1 MKEKFDIG
9 GMTCSA
15 CAAHVSKA
23 VCKLNV
29 TSVNVNL
36 LTNSMEVE
44 YDKESLSSKEIID
57 AVEKA
62 GYSAKIHD
70 DFVGKQTRKVNS
82 SRIKLILSVILLV
95 ILMYFSMHEMLHL
108 PYPEV
113 LHNYLY
119 GLIGVLIQLV
129 LCIVI
134 MILNAHYFI
143 NGFKKLIK
151 LSPNM
156 DTLVALGSF
165 VSFVYALINTILMIG
180 CVVNKDSEGA
190 MSYSMN
196 LYYES
201 AAMILT
207 LVSVGKFLEGLSKKQ
222 TTKALESLINMVP
235 KTVLKKNGDE
245 FEEVLKE
252 NIAIGDIILLKPY
265 SNVAIDGFIID
276 GASHF
281 DESSLTGESVL
292 ISKKEGDEITS
303 GSINQEGTITYKASK
318 TSASSTISEII
329 KMVEEASSSKMPL
342 ARIADKIA
350 LYFVPIVIS
359 ISLITFLIWIISSKD
374 IELSLGM
381 AISVLVISCPC
392 ALGLA
397 TPLCIMVSTGLAYK
411 NNILLK
417 EASSLEHLS
426 GINTIILDKTGTIT
440 NGQLKVVDYISFNED
455 SKNKLYSLEKNTN
468 HPLSVA
474 LTSYL
479 KTLNVEECNFDT
491 IETVPGYG
499 IKGSINNE
507 EYYVGSLDY
516 YKLIN
521 NKSNDTV
528 EKLISEG
535 KTIVVLFTKNEIL
548 SIISLIDTIKSDAKK
563 AISLFKSHGIKIVM
577 ATGDNEVSAN
587 SIASEVGIDI
597 VEAKCLPQYKSQLV
611 DKYKENNKKVLM
623 IGDGINDAIALT
635 KADVS
640 MAFTS
645 KNDIA
650 TNSADIV
657 LLKPN
662 LMDAY
667 NAYILSKKTVNNIK
681 MNLFWAFF
689 YNIVMIPIAC
699 GILYPSLGIR
709 LTPMIGA
716 ACMSLSSIC
725 VCLNAL
731 RLKLFKWKEEE
742 KLMQEFYVR
751 DMMCPRCVAHVKEA
765 LSVEGVKSV
774 DVNLENKK
782 VTVESNLSLETLMDY
797 VKKAGYQPTKD

>member
-1 MKEKFDIG
+1 MKDKFDIG

-23 VCKLNV
+23 VEKLNV
-29 TSVNVNL
+29 VSCNVNL

-44 YDKESLSSKEIID
+44 YNESLTSKEIIE

-62 GYSAKIHD
+62 GYSAKIHE
-70 DFVGKQTRKVNS
+70 DFVEKQAIKVNS
-82 SRIKLILSVILLV
+82 KKIKLILSVVLLI

-113 LHNYLY
+113 LHNFLY
-119 GLIGVLIQLV
+119 GLIGVLVQLV
-129 LCIVI
+129 LCIII
-134 MILNAHYFI
+134 MILNFHYFTS
-143 NGFKKLIK
+143 GFKKLIK

-165 VSFVYALINTILMIG
+165 VSFVYALINTVLMII
-180 CVVNKDSEGA
+180 CVINKDSQGA

-207 LVSVGKFLEGLSKKQ
+207 LVSVGKFLESLSKKQ

-235 KTVLKKNGDE
+235 KTVLKKVGDN
-245 FEEVLKE
+245 FEEVFKE
-252 NIAIGDIILLKPY
+252 NVGIGDIILLKPY
-265 SNVAIDGFIID
+265 TNVAIDGIIID

-292 ISKKEGDEITS
+292 LSKRVNDEITS
-303 GSINQEGTITYKASK
+303 GSINQEGTITYKATK

-350 LYFVPIVIS
+350 LYFVPIVMG
-359 ISLITFLIWIISSKD
+359 ISLLTFVIWIISSKD

-397 TPLCIMVSTGLAYK
+397 TPLCIMVSTGMAAK

-417 EASSLEHLS
+417 DAASFEHLS
-426 GINTIILDKTGTIT
+426 SIDTIILDKTGTIT
-440 NGQLKVVDYISFNED
+440 NGQLKVVDYISYSED
-455 SKNKLYSLEKNTN
+455 SKNKLYALEKNTN

-474 LTSYL
+474 LVNYL
-479 KTLNVEECNFDT
+479 KKQKVEEIEFDS
-491 IETVPGYG
+491 IETIPGYG
-499 IKGSINNE
+499 IKGSINNK
-507 EYYVGSLDY
+507 EYFVGSLEY
-516 YKLIN
+516 YKLMN
-521 NKSNDTV
+521 NHSNEAM
-528 EKLISEG
+528 EKLAKEG
-535 KTIVVLFTKNEIL
+535 KTIVCLFTKEELLCIVG
-548 SIISLIDTIKSDAKK
+548 LIDTIKNDAKRV
-563 AISLFKSHGIKIVM
+563 ISLFKERGIKVVM
-577 ATGDNEVSAN
+577 ATGDNEISAKT
-587 SIASEVGIDI
+587 IACEVGIDI
-597 VEAKCLPQYKSQLV
+597 VEAKCLPQYKSELV
-611 DKYKENNKKVLM
+611 DKYKKDNHKVLM

-662 LMDAY
+662 LIDAY
-667 NAYILSKKTVNNIK
+667 NTYVLSKKTVNNIK

-689 YNIVMIPIAC
+689 YNIIMIPIAC

-742 KLMQEFYVR
+742 KIMVEFYVR

-774 DVNLENKK
+774 EVSLETKK
-782 VTVESNLSLETLMDY
+782 VSVESSLSLDTLMDY
-797 VKKAGYQPTKD
+797 VKKAGYEPTKE

>member
-1 MKEKFDIG
+1 MKEKYDIG

-23 VCKLNV
+23 VCNLNV
-29 TSVNVNL
+29 VSVNVNL

-44 YDKESLSSKEIID
+44 YSEESLTSKDIII

-62 GYSAKIHD
+62 GYSAKIHE
-70 DFVGKQTRKVNS
+70 DFVEKQSRKVNS
-82 SRIKLILSVILLV
+82 NRIKLILSVVLLV
-95 ILMYFSMHEMLHL
+95 VLMYFSMHEMLHL
-108 PYPEV
+108 PYPEI

-134 MILNAHYFI
+134 MILNSHYFI
-143 NGFKKLIK
+143 SGFKKLVK

-156 DTLVALGSF
+156 DTLVALGSS
-165 VSFVYALINTILMIG
+165 VSFVYAVINTILMIQ
-180 CVVNKDSEGA
+180 CVINKDSESA

-222 TTKALESLINMVP
+222 TTKALELLINMVP
-235 KTVLKKNGDE
+235 KTVLKKVGDD

-252 NIAIGDIILLKPY
+252 NVGVGDIILLKPY
-265 SNVAIDGFIID
+265 SNVAIDGVIID

-292 ISKKEGDEITS
+292 ISKKEGNEITS
-303 GSINQEGTITYKASK
+303 GSINQEGTITYKATK

-342 ARIADKIA
+342 ARIADKVA
-350 LYFVPIVIS
+350 LYFVPIVMV
-359 ISLITFLIWIISSKD
+359 ISLITFIVWIFSSRD
-374 IELSLGM
+374 IELSLSM

-397 TPLCIMVSTGLAYK
+397 TPLCIMVSTGIAYK

-426 GINTIILDKTGTIT
+426 SIDTIILDKTGTIT
-440 NGQLKVVDYISFNED
+440 NGQLKVIDYISYDED

-468 HPLSVA
+468 HPLSIA
-474 LTSYL
+474 LTNYL
-479 KTLNVEECNFDT
+479 KELNVEECNYDSVQ
-491 IETVPGYG
+491 TVSGYG
-499 IKGSINNE
+499 IRGLIDKE
-507 EYYVGSLDY
+507 EYYVGSLEY
-516 YKLIN
+516 YKLITN
-521 NKSNDTV
+521 NTN
-528 EKLISEG
+528 EIIERMINEG
-535 KTIVVLFTKNEIL
+535 KTIVVFFTKARVL
-548 SIISLIDTIKSDAKK
+548 SIVSLIDTIKSDAKQ
-563 AISLFKSHGIKIVM
+563 AILLFKSHGIKVVM
-577 ATGDNEVSAN
+577 ATGDNEVSAK

-597 VEAKCLPQYKSQLV
+597 VDAKCLPQYKSQLV
-611 DKYKENNKKVLM
+611 DKYKENNRKVLM

-689 YNIVMIPIAC
+689 YNIIMIPIAC
-699 GILYPSLGIR
+699 GILYPSLGIK

-731 RLKLFKWKEEE
+731 RLKLFKWREEE
-742 KLMQEFYVR
+742 KNMKEFYVK
-751 DMMCPRCVAHVKEA
+751 DMMCPRCVAHVKES

-774 DVNLENKK
+774 DVNLETKK
-782 VTVESNLSLETLMDY
+782 VIVESDLSLDTLMSY
-797 VKKAGYQPTKD
+797 VKKAGYEPTKD